1 MKLVKKVLNKF
12 NGLYY
17 SQEYLCLAKESFQ
30 QQLHVYLITGKQII
44 KDITNQHL
52 FTGYNPLIFTLYST
66 FIKEGELSEKIDII
80 FSEQCLKPNEFLEK
94 KDAIAWLSLK
104 MIRRQPVGDMDV
116 VYYEAIKG
124 EHHFLSS
131 FHQYIIELYNRLY
144 NKKPGNVYLPD
155 NLYKQVQIAYSV
167 PRVISLI
174 TVRDGELFNL
184 FPTDLHGT
192 VNEQYYISSLRHEGK
207 ACKQVEASGRVVISQ
222 IHCDAY
228 KIAYSLG
235 KNHTQELRSKD
246 NFPFG
251 NTTSSVFQLPL
262 PQSVLNYRELELVQ
276 SFEHGIHK
284 LLLYKIVSKQILSHE
299 PGTLA
304 HIHNVYATWRRN
316 KGLPGNYLFR

>member
-1 MKLVKKVLNKF
+1 MQLLQKLLNKF

-17 SQEYLCLAKESFQ
+17 TQEYLCLAQESFQ
-30 QQLHVYLITGKQII
+30 QPLYVYHIAGKQII

-52 FTGYNPLIFTLYST
+52 FTGYSPLIFTLYST
-66 FIKEGELSEKIDII
+66 NIKEVELTEKIDII
-80 FSEQCLKPNEFLEK
+80 FSAQCFKPNESLEK

-104 MIRRQPVGDMDV
+104 MIRRQSGGNMDI

-131 FHQYIIELYNRLY
+131 FHQYIIELYNRLF
-144 NKKPGNVYLPD
+144 NKKPGNVYLHN
-155 NLYKQVQIAYSV
+155 NLYRQVQIAYSV

-174 TVRDGELFNL
+174 TVSDGKLFNL
-184 FPTDLHGT
+184 FPTDLHGA
-192 VNEQYYISSLRHEGK
+192 VNELYYISSLRHEGK

-228 KIAYSLG
+228 KTAYSLG
-235 KNHTQELRSKD
+235 KNHTQVLRPKD
-246 NFPFG
+246 SFPFG
-251 NTTSSVFQLPL
+251 NINSAIFHLPL
-262 PQSVLNYRELELVQ
+262 PQSLLAYRELELVE

-284 LLLYKIVSKQILSHE
+284 LLLYKIVSGQQLSSE
-299 PGTLA
+299 RATLA

-316 KGLPGNYLFR
+316 KGLPGNYLLR

>member
-1 MKLVKKVLNKF
+1 MQLLQKLLNKF

-17 SQEYLCLAKESFQ
+17 TQEYLCLAQESFQ
-30 QQLHVYLITGKQII
+30 QPLYVYHIAGKQII

-52 FTGYNPLIFTLYST
+52 FTGYSPLIFTLYST
-66 FIKEGELSEKIDII
+66 NIKEVELTEKIDII
-80 FSEQCLKPNEFLEK
+80 FSAQCFKPNESPEK

-104 MIRRQPVGDMDV
+104 MIRRQSGGNMDI

-131 FHQYIIELYNRLY
+131 FHQYIIELYNRLF
-144 NKKPGNVYLPD
+144 NKKPGNVYLHN
-155 NLYKQVQIAYSV
+155 NLYRQVQIAYSV

-174 TVRDGELFNL
+174 TVSDGKLFNL
-184 FPTDLHGT
+184 FPTDLHGA
-192 VNEQYYISSLRHEGK
+192 VNELYYISSLRHEGK

-228 KIAYSLG
+228 KTAYSLG
-235 KNHTQELRSKD
+235 KNHTQVLRPKD

-251 NTTSSVFQLPL
+251 NINSAIFHLPL
-262 PQSVLNYRELELVQ
+262 PQSLLAYRELELVE

-284 LLLYKIVSKQILSHE
+284 LLLYKIVSGQQLSSE
-299 PGTLA
+299 RATLA

-316 KGLPGNYLFR
+316 KGLPGNYLLR